1 MIFSR
6 CSRADGIACP
16 SNGEATAAAS
26 PTPVLALILLVVAAM
41 HLGCTTAHLVDNRY
55 QDEHVSYT
63 IGQPGA
69 GWVQMRL
76 EKANVAWHH
85 PDLAAGMFLNS
96 TCGGVQDAPLI
107 GLSNE
112 LLIGSTEREIL
123 QQEVMPWSHRE
134 ALETVVTCK
143 LDGVARKRILFVIK
157 KDGCV
162 YDLVY
167 DAPPEHFDEGLAAY
181 RAVRD
186 GLDIAARRD
195 RTGS

>member
-1 MIFSR
+1 MIHSCSPADGVAR
-6 CSRADGIACP
+6 QNNDGGRVAASRAPG
-16 SNGEATAAAS
+16 
-26 PTPVLALILLVVAAM
+26 LALSLLVTAGL

-76 EKANVAWHH
+76 ETANVAWHN
-85 PDLAAGMFLNS
+85 PNLAAGMFLNS

-167 DAPPEHFDEGLAAY
+167 DAPPEHFDDGLASY

>member
-1 MIFSR
+1 VIHSFSSAAGVAR
-6 CSRADGIACP
+6 QSDESAMVAVSRAP
-16 SNGEATAAAS
+16 F
-26 PTPVLALILLVVAAM
+26 LALSLLVTAGL

-55 QDEHVSYT
+55 QDDHVSYT

-69 GWVQMRL
+69 GWVKMHL
-76 EKANVAWHH
+76 EKANVAWHQ

-96 TCGGVQDAPLI
+96 TCGGVQDAPLT

-123 QQEVMPWSHRE
+123 QQELVPWSHRE

-167 DAPPEHFDEGLAAY
+167 DAPPEHFDDGLASY

>member
-1 MIFSR
+1 MAR
-6 CSRADGIACP
+6 P
-16 SNGEATAAAS
+16 SNAEATAAAS
-26 PTPVLALILLVVAAM
+26 RTPLLALTVLVAVGM

-55 QDEHVSYT
+55 QDEHVGYT

-107 GLSNE
+107 ALSNE
-112 LLIGSTEREIL
+112 LLIGSTEREIV
-123 QQEVMPWSHRE
+123 QQEVMPWSNRE

-167 DAPPEHFDEGLAAY
+167 DASPEHFDEGLAAY

-195 RTGS
+195 RRGS